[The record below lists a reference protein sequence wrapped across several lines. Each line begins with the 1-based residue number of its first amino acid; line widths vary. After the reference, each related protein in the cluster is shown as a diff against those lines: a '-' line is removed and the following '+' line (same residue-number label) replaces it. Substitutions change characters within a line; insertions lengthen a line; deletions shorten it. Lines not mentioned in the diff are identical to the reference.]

1 MMMMMIILSYSHD
14 DDDDDDDIIQRY
26 HLCSNRFGLHKYVEL
41 NPLYSARGVVVPRQ
55 EA

>member
-1 MMMMMIILSYSHD
+1 MMMMMMIMISYNH
-14 DDDDDDDIIQRY
+14 DDDDDDIIQRY
-26 HLCSNRFGLHKYVEL
+26 HLCSNGFILRKYIEL